1 MIPAVVLFTLLS
13 AVAQRPLRKG
23 WHLLDRE
30 TDGYYGIS
38 LRKAYDLLANRQS
51 QPVVV
56 AVIDSGIDTTHE
68 DLRSRLWY
76 NSKELPSNGIDEDG
90 NGYADDKH
98 GWNFLGSKDGRN
110 VEKES
115 SEAARLYHVL
125 SPVFEQQSP
134 DTGAMD
140 ARQREQYAL
149 WQQVSRAVQVT
160 DEDRFLLKLVGRIQE
175 TLKGYDSII
184 TAQLGTNEYNAI
196 DLEQFHPADANG
208 KKAKLNYLR
217 IYELLQIDPE
227 MTNIEFLEEMS
238 EFIASK
244 EDLIYL
250 KERPAV
256 NHRREITGDDDGNWN
271 SRDFGNA
278 DVMGASA
285 MHGTH
290 VAGIIAAD
298 RHNGVGVEGV
308 ADKVQI
314 MPIRVVPKGD
324 EHDKDVALGIR
335 YAVDNGARIIN
346 MSFGKSVSPHKR
358 WVDEAVQYAA
368 SKNVLLVH
376 AAGNDASNLDSVPN
390 FPNPRFVH
398 GGEAANMITVGAS
411 SDSSLKGG
419 LIADFTNYGQQTV
432 DVLAPGVKIYST
444 VPSGNKYSFQQGT
457 SMAAPVVSGIA
468 ALLLSYFPDLS
479 AADLKHIIEASAD
492 TTYRQAVFA
501 RPGSAG
507 KNELPMAAACRT
519 GGVVNAAR
527 AVQMALE
534 MEQNKTRQIKTKK

>member
-1 MIPAVVLFTLLS
+1 MVCTLLS
-13 AVAQRPLRKG
+13 AAAQQPLRKG

-30 TDGYYGIS
+30 TDGYFGIS
-38 LRKAYDLLANRQS
+38 LRKAYDLLQHRTAR
-51 QPVVV
+51 PVVV

-68 DLRSRLWY
+68 DLRSRLWL
-76 NSKELPSNGIDEDG
+76 NPREVPGNGTDDDR
-90 NGYADDKH
+90 NGYADDLH

-115 SEAARLYHVL
+115 SEAARLYHML
-125 SPVFEQQSP
+125 SPVFGQTPP
-134 DTGAMD
+134 DTISMD
-140 ARQREQYAL
+140 EKQREQYAL

-184 TAQLGTNEYNAI
+184 ASQLGNIEFNAI
-196 DLEQFHPADANG
+196 DLEQFHPDNAEG

-227 MTNIEFLEEMS
+227 MTNIEFMEEMS

-271 SRDFGNA
+271 SRDFGNK
-278 DVMGASA
+278 DVMGGSS

-298 RHNGVGVEGV
+298 RNNGLGIEGV
-308 ADKVQI
+308 AEQVQL
-314 MPIRVVPKGD
+314 MAIRVVPKGD

-376 AAGNDASNLDSVPN
+376 AAGNDAANLDSVPN
-390 FPNPRFVH
+390 FPNPRFQR
-398 GGEAANMITVGAS
+398 GGEANNMITVGAS
-411 SDSSLKGG
+411 SDSSIKGG

-444 VPSGNKYSFQQGT
+444 VPAGNKYSFQQGT

-479 AADLKHIIEASAD
+479 ASDLKQIIEASAD
-492 TTYRQAVFA
+492 TSFRQAFFS

-507 KNELPMAAACRT
+507 KEALQMAASCRT

-527 AVQMALE
+527 AVQLALE
-534 MEQNKTRQIKTKK
+534 MEQTRTKQMKTKK